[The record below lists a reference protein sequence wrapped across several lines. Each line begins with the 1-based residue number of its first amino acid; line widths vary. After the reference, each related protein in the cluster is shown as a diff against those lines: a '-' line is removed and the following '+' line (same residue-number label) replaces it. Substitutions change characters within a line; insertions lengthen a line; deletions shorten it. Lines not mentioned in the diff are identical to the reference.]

1 MEEAKK
7 PGDLVSLKWSRD
19 DSDLFSEWFKE
30 AFMDRTPLLLLECL
44 SGADKCSGWC
54 ILLHPDG
61 TRKTIHTDYIE
72 LYIK

>member
-1 MEEAKK
+1 MEETKK

-19 DSDLFSEWFKE
+19 DNDLFSEWFKE

-44 SGADKCSGWC
+44 SPECAGWC

-61 TRKTIHTDYIE
+61 TRKTIHADYIE
-72 LYIK
+72 LYVK